1 MVRKESFWWSVTS
14 FESVASGTRI
24 SKYCVI
30 LGGWYGSNGYLFAFF
45 WRIREVIWFAVR
57 LNDWYRTPNVERM
70 ARQGIYWNHFTNNC
84 LLKYVKTVFL
94 CHCITDSFLSIDIQS
109 VSLVIYA
116 CFLYHYGIT
125 TLSQAIWME
134 NRNCAYTHLYSSVLQ
149 ITKAINTR
157 FPSL

>member
-1 MVRKESFWWSVTS
+1 MSKRCSSVTVS
-14 FESVASGTRI
+14 LI
-24 SKYCVI
+24 
-30 LGGWYGSNGYLFAFF
+30 
-45 WRIREVIWFAVR
+45 
-57 LNDWYRTPNVERM
+57 P
-70 ARQGIYWNHFTNNC
+70 
-84 LLKYVKTVFL
+84 
-94 CHCITDSFLSIDIQS
+94 FLSIGIQP

-116 CFLYHYGIT
+116 RFLYHYGIT